1 MSDEKVFMLNAL
13 WFKEDGGSETYEE
26 YIKLA
31 SPFIAAVGG
40 KKLDAFQPER
50 AIIGEFDAD
59 LVFFI
64 EYPNWAKTIKLM
76 RCQCESAP

>member
-31 SPFIAAVGG
+31 AA
-40 KKLDAFQPER
+40 K
-50 AIIGEFDAD
+50 
-59 LVFFI
+59 
-64 EYPNWAKTIKLM
+64 N
-76 RCQCESAP
+76 